1 MLYSF
6 PGRWLF
12 FRKPI
17 RTGAEKQTVITLIL
31 KNAVISCNLKTKI
44 LLFFN
49 FWLVYLFI
57 YLRNYFFFM
66 KKNLENHK

>member
-44 LLFFN
+44 LFFLI
-49 FWLVYLFI
+49 FGWFIYLFI
-57 YLRNYFFFM
+57 YAIIFFM
-66 KKNLENHK
+66 KKESRKS